1 MNNYELY
8 TILKREVGTTGTVYY
23 RNTICTRD
31 VYISARIMEFEFDNT
46 TDTLRVGLVCAR
58 PFGGYCEQSIG
69 HVAISNV
76 YLPSPMNSRFHGDMI
91 PVRTYFEMVKA
102 EHEQGG
108 FCTITGVRGQKYAAQ
123 RYLDNSRF
131 NFSIGNHL
139 KAALEENSVERM
151 SFGFYKPITKA
162 DFDYNKIIFSGP
174 CTIIIWKDGT
184 KTMARVSEGDTFDPE
199 KGVAICFMKRILG
212 HTDTNK
218 TLKIADEMWELL
230 NTAYTD
236 MLQEIK

>member
-8 TILKREVGTTGTVYY
+8 RTLSKQIGTTRTVYFRDAIGTYGRAREVYVP
-23 RNTICTRD
+23 
-31 VYISARIMEFEFDNT
+31 ARIMEFKFNDT
-46 TDTLRVGLVCAR
+46 TDTLKVTLMLAR
-58 PFGGYCEQSIG
+58 LFGSSYESPKFNVS
-69 HVAISNV
+69 VADIF
-76 YLPSPMNSRFHGDMI
+76 LPSPINSRFHGDMI
-91 PVRTYFEMVKA
+91 PVRTYFEMMEA
-102 EHEQGG
+102 EQGSND
-108 FCTITGVRGQKYAAQ
+108 I
-123 RYLDNSRF
+123 RF
-131 NFSIGNHL
+131 NSSVDVGAYYPKDL
-139 KAALEENSVERM
+139 KAAIERNSVRQM

-212 HTDTNK
+212 HTETNK

-230 NTAYTD
+230 NTACAD
-236 MLQEIK
+236 MTAEANK